1 MQYSGSQDIKTIRRY
16 FTGTTTIR
24 KGQIFHYDQAATK
37 TDADPKLRLG
47 QAVQAVAA
55 GNVKFMAGIAP
66 ESEAGKVGPCFVELL
81 QPQSMDVLDVEVD
94 GTADVAAGDFLEPDN
109 TKGALVKGTAA
120 DGDVLFI
127 AFEANTTDNTKTV
140 NRVQKV

>member
-1 MQYSGSQDIKTIRRY
+1 MQYSGSQDLKTIRRY

-55 GNVKFMAGIAP
+55 GNVEFFAGGGP
-66 ESEAGKVGPCFVELL
+66 GSGGGKGGPRFVEPL
-81 QPQSMDVLDVEVD
+81 QPPSRGGLGGGGD
-94 GTADVAAGDFLEPDN
+94 GTAPRAGGRLP
-109 TKGALVKGTAA
+109 GA
-120 DGDVLFI
+120 D
-127 AFEANTTDNTKTV
+127 
-140 NRVQKV
+140 